1 MAAALAEEP
10 RRHLGRV
17 IVLDTETTGLDPA
30 AGHRIVEVACI
41 ELVNLV
47 PTGREL
53 HFYCNPERD
62 MPEDALAVHGLTA
75 DFLGGHKTF
84 AEEAARLTEFL
95 ALAEALVA
103 HNAPFDVAFLDAEL
117 TRCGLPRLACDI
129 VDTVALARRKFPGA
143 PASLDALCRRFGFD
157 LSERARHGALI
168 DTRLLARVYLELMGG
183 HQPDL
188 ALAAVSAAAGT
199 IAAAPREARPP
210 RPHAAS
216 EAELAAHRAM
226 LAELKNPLWTET

>member
-1 MAAALAEEP
+1 MPAAPGEPP

-62 MPEDALAVHGLTA
+62 VPEDAVAVHGLTTA
-75 DFLGGHKTF
+75 FLAGHKTF
-84 AEEAARLTEFL
+84 AEEAGRLTEFL

-117 TRCGLPRLACDI
+117 TRSGLPRLACEI
-129 VDTVALARRKFPGA
+129 VDTVVLARRKFPGA
-143 PASLDALCRRFGFD
+143 PASLDALCRRFGID
-157 LSERARHGALI
+157 LSERAKHGALI

-188 ALAAVSAAAGT
+188 ALAAASVAAGS

-216 EAELAAHRAM
+216 EAELAAHREM
-226 LAELKNPLWTET
+226 LGQLKNPLWNEV